1 MTKHALVKKG
11 IVENKDGNAKCTCEK
26 VETRCKEN
34 GLPALRKRYAKRRK
48 TMMDKLKMLAR
59 IQTCFIDNLEPDE
72 KGCYPDWSAT
82 SAGKYKYYYYCAH
95 QYEALRPVM
104 ALLQALN
111 PASKFDTTVRVAY
124 DLKPSMITSW
134 MCMICKQ
141 NGRVRRRALALLRGG
156 VSPLQI

>member
-1 MTKHALVKKG
+1 
-11 IVENKDGNAKCTCEK
+11 
-26 VETRCKEN
+26 
-34 GLPALRKRYAKRRK
+34 
-48 TMMDKLKMLAR
+48 MMDKLKMPAR

-104 ALLQALN
+104 ALN